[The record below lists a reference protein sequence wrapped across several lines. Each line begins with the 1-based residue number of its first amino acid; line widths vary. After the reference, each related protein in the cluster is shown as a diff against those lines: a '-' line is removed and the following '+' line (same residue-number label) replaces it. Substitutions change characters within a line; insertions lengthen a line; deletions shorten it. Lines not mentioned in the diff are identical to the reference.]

1 MVTQERTSQRE
12 TAASLKP
19 SPSEDTGEDPWQTD
33 GSDPWAQA
41 LDSPGQEI
49 ASEPS
54 VSGAPR
60 AQDPAFAYASDFISL
75 PPEQR
80 VLVSPILPTP
90 PIPFAEAPVYVLA
103 LRISGGV
110 LWTQYLFYEY
120 LPFLL
125 AATLGFSLSLSP

>member
-1 MVTQERTSQRE
+1 MVSHERSSQRE

-33 GSDPWAQA
+33 GFDPWAQA

-60 AQDPAFAYASDFISL
+60 ALDPAFARASDFISV
-75 PPEQR
+75 PSEQR
-80 VLVSPILPTP
+80 ALISPSLPAP

-103 LRISGGV
+103 PVSYTHL
-110 LWTQYLFYEY
+110 T
-120 LPFLL
+120 LPTILL
-125 AATLGFSLSLSP
+125 V